1 MPLRTAFRP
10 EGDCSQTRAET
21 VATSNLIT
29 WANKKMKNGEKQKT
43 SASEHQSRAEALLD
57 VRKSGVH
64 GTGVY
69 AKQPV
74 KKGRRIIEY
83 TGRIVPWKKATE
95 QEDGPH
101 TFLFGLTNGR
111 DVIDPD
117 VGGNEARWINHSC
130 EPNCE
135 AIEEGNRVFIYALK
149 PLQAG
154 DELFYDY
161 GLEVDQPRTP
171 QLEEEYRCFCGAV
184 RCRGTLLGK
193 KKSNRASA
201 RAAKRKPKG
210 RRQKRKAQ
218 S

>member
-1 MPLRTAFRP
+1 
-10 EGDCSQTRAET
+10 
-21 VATSNLIT
+21 
-29 WANKKMKNGEKQKT
+29 MKNGNSPRKGKHKD
-43 SASEHQSRAEALLD
+43 ASGDLLEI
-57 VRKSGVH
+57 RQSGVH

-69 AKQPV
+69 AKQTIR
-74 KKGRRIIEY
+74 KGRRIIEY
-83 TGRIVPWKKATE
+83 TGRIVPWKEASD
-95 QEDGPH
+95 QADGPH

-130 EPNCE
+130 DPNCE

-149 PLQAG
+149 PLQPG

-161 GLEVDQPRTP
+161 GLEVDQPRTAA
-171 QLEEEYRCFCGAV
+171 LEKEYKCFCGAV

-193 KKSNRASA
+193 KKTSRASG
-201 RAAKRKPKG
+201 RATKRKPKA
-210 RRQKRKAQ
+210 RRQKPKAQ

>member
-1 MPLRTAFRP
+1 
-10 EGDCSQTRAET
+10 
-21 VATSNLIT
+21 
-29 WANKKMKNGEKQKT
+29 MKNGKHQNGG
-43 SASEHQSRAEALLD
+43 EHKNRAEALLE
-57 VRKSGVH
+57 VRESAVH

-69 AKQPV
+69 AKQAIR
-74 KKGRRIIEY
+74 KGRRIIEY
-83 TGRIVPWKKATE
+83 TGRIVPWKKASE
-95 QEDGPH
+95 QADGPH

-117 VGGNEARWINHSC
+117 VGGNQARWINHSC
-130 EPNCE
+130 DPNCE

-149 PLQAG
+149 PLLPG

-184 RCRGTLLGK
+184 HCRGTLLGK
-193 KKSNRASA
+193 KKTNRASA
-201 RAAKRKPKG
+201 RGAKRKPKE

>member
-1 MPLRTAFRP
+1 MEMEKGKRQNRSTKENRNGSA
-10 EGDCSQTRAET
+10 
-21 VATSNLIT
+21 NLL
-29 WANKKMKNGEKQKT
+29 E
-43 SASEHQSRAEALLD
+43 
-57 VRKSGVH
+57 VRKSSVH

-69 AKQPV
+69 AKQTIR
-74 KKGRRIIEY
+74 KGRRIIEY
-83 TGRIVPWKKATE
+83 TGRIVGWHKATE

-135 AIEEGNRVFIYALK
+135 AIEEGSRVFIYALK
-149 PLQAG
+149 GLQPG

-161 GLEVDQPRTP
+161 GLEVDQPRTLK
-171 QLEEEYRCFCGAV
+171 LEKEYRCFCGST

-193 KKSNRASA
+193 KKTNRASA
-201 RAAKRKPKG
+201 RAPKRKPKA
-210 RRQKRKAQ
+210 RPQTRKAPA
-218 S
+218 

>member
-1 MPLRTAFRP
+1 MKDIGSNRMMN
-10 EGDCSQTRAET
+10 GKDQNGSTRKKQSGKET
-21 VATSNLIT
+21 VL
-29 WANKKMKNGEKQKT
+29 E
-43 SASEHQSRAEALLD
+43 
-57 VRKSGVH
+57 VRKSTVH

-69 AKQPV
+69 AKQPI

-83 TGRIVPWKKATE
+83 TGRIVAWKEATE

-130 EPNCE
+130 DPNCE

-149 PLQAG
+149 SLMPG

-171 QLEEEYRCFCGAV
+171 KLEKEYRCFCGTV

-193 KKSNRASA
+193 KKTNRASA
-201 RAAKRKPKG
+201 RAPKRKPKG
-210 RRQKRKAQ
+210 RRQTPKAQ

>member
-1 MPLRTAFRP
+1 MAAQSMKIGTKLKKGRP
-10 EGDCSQTRAET
+10 
-21 VATSNLIT
+21 
-29 WANKKMKNGEKQKT
+29 
-43 SASEHQSRAEALLD
+43 QSSSEALLEI
-57 VRKSGVH
+57 RQSAVH
-64 GTGVY
+64 GTGAY
-69 AKQPV
+69 AKQTI

-83 TGRIVPWKKATE
+83 TGQIVPWKEATE

-130 EPNCE
+130 DPNCE

-149 PLQAG
+149 PLKPG

-171 QLEEEYRCFCGAV
+171 KLEKEYRCFCGAV
-184 RCRGTLLGK
+184 HCRGTLLGK
-193 KKSNRASA
+193 KKTSRASA
-201 RAAKRKPKG
+201 RAPKRKP
-210 RRQKRKAQ
+210 RAPRQKRKAR